1 LKQHSGSIGR
11 YVVGEVVHGS
21 DGGDGEVHRDVIG
34 LEGGGK
40 RRDDQ
45 LGHRGMGI
53 DKEEQERHVQPMS

>member
-1 LKQHSGSIGR
+1 
-11 YVVGEVVHGS
+11 VVGEVDHGS